1 MKLNITIIE
10 DEFIY
15 VKQLQQLLKSWSIE
29 NHILISVRH
38 FPYGEDFYNKEYD
51 EDEIFFLDIEL
62 KTMNGMSIARQLR
75 KDGFHGTI
83 IFLTSFSEYVF
94 DGYHVQALDYLLKP
108 IDYQKLDTCL
118 RPIINNLN
126 GAYHTYQTKTE
137 IVKIPYNKI
146 LCFSAFRHYVDI
158 MTQIPVSSNDKNT
171 FKCYRQKITLKSLE
185 QQLPREFIR
194 CHRSIIVNINK
205 IITLTSKEVTLL
217 DNTNYPVSEKYLKNV
232 RSAFAEILDY

>member
-171 FKCYRQKITLKSLE
+171 FTFSKLMD
-185 QQLPREFIR
+185 
-194 CHRSIIVNINK
+194 SI
-205 IITLTSKEVTLL
+205 
-217 DNTNYPVSEKYLKNV
+217 
-232 RSAFAEILDY
+232 AFAPIKTLYSILNFEILGVNVFDFLTALLTLGLALMILKIFL